1 MSSRSRGWSLSIFLA
16 TCKADLSD
24 AGLYGWS
31 AQDQWSTVAAQL
43 VSEFKW
49 WWCFLF
55 LVIQNFK
62 VCWLKCFDVC
72 LRYVLSV
79 NFLFLQQL
87 VSEILIRVI
96 RYIAINYEESM
107 VLSVMKVT
115 ELVLALQKAVFWL
128 YLGINML

>member
-1 MSSRSRGWSLSIFLA
+1 M
-16 TCKADLSD
+16 
-24 AGLYGWS
+24 
-31 AQDQWSTVAAQL
+31 
-43 VSEFKW
+43 
-49 WWCFLF
+49 
-55 LVIQNFK
+55 
-62 VCWLKCFDVC
+62 
-72 LRYVLSV
+72 RYVLSV